1 MYRIDYDRFYE
12 RFFLGG
18 KFRHISLSDKSRFR
32 IFPYSS
38 NTETKNILNSFD
50 GILGPFI
57 RAVFGW
63 KRPKAIDRE
72 TFLDK
77 ICENVSFPS
86 TQDKTALLSIIQ
98 DIYFENETRLVCNN
112 VDTYKYAVGTTTD
125 QNVSEYLV
133 SALCDRESV
142 KAALGRQR
150 NTNISLLDKLVIEN
164 LPELEVD
171 DKLTSYASLFPEIK
185 KLFTKDFEFLAKK
198 DDTDFSSIILLLSY
212 YYFFYTSQVMLH
224 LNRFCS
230 MDRNITKLY
239 FCVQWEKVSRNREA
253 FKNGWKTIED
263 KATGMFSHAVLLE
276 MLNQT
281 DSETLYCYDDLLNE
295 YNSLPDEEKAQM
307 FAEIENLKNRYRTG
321 CANSDGFGFSY
332 EENNYRQGDIGSLIR
347 GFFDDIM
354 LQFMNTERK
363 RANDAYPKSFMDF
376 CKNVFVQRRGQAGNV
391 LAMTEE
397 QLVLMTKVTIGDN
410 DKMRLNDLFKGF
422 EQRGLFFD
430 NSSKDCIVEFYE
442 KLNLIEK
449 KSDSGDAQYVK
460 SLL

>member
-12 RFFLGG
+12 RFFSGG
-18 KFRHISLSDKSRFR
+18 KFTHVSLSDKSRFR

-38 NTETKNILNSFD
+38 HTETKNILNSFD

-185 KLFTKDFEFLAKK
+185 RLFTKDFEFLAKK

-253 FKNGWKTIED
+253 FKNGWKRIED
-263 KATGMFSHAVLLE
+263 RMSGMFSHAILLE

-281 DSETLYCYDDLLNE
+281 DSDKLYCYDDLLKE
-295 YNSLPDEEKAQM
+295 YSALSDDEKAQM
-307 FAEIENLKNRYRTG
+307 FVEIETLKNKYRNE
-321 CANSDGFGFSY
+321 CAKPDGFTY
-332 EENNYRQGDIGSLIR
+332 EDGNYSSGDLNSLLK
-347 GFFDDIM
+347 GFFEDIM
-354 LQFMNTERK
+354 LQFANTTRK
-363 RANDAYPKSFMDF
+363 RANDAYPRSFMDF
-376 CKNVFVQRRGQAGNV
+376 CKNGFVQRRGQAGNV

>member
-1 MYRIDYDRFYE
+1 
-12 RFFLGG
+12 
-18 KFRHISLSDKSRFR
+18 
-32 IFPYSS
+32 
-38 NTETKNILNSFD
+38 
-50 GILGPFI
+50 
-57 RAVFGW
+57 
-63 KRPKAIDRE
+63 
-72 TFLDK
+72 
-77 ICENVSFPS
+77 
-86 TQDKTALLSIIQ
+86 
-98 DIYFENETRLVCNN
+98 
-112 VDTYKYAVGTTTD
+112 
-125 QNVSEYLV
+125 
-133 SALCDRESV
+133 
-142 KAALGRQR
+142 
-150 NTNISLLDKLVIEN
+150 
-164 LPELEVD
+164 
-171 DKLTSYASLFPEIK
+171 
-185 KLFTKDFEFLAKK
+185 
-198 DDTDFSSIILLLSY
+198 
-212 YYFFYTSQVMLH
+212 
-224 LNRFCS
+224 
-230 MDRNITKLY
+230 
-239 FCVQWEKVSRNREA
+239 
-253 FKNGWKTIED
+253 
-263 KATGMFSHAVLLE
+263 

-307 FAEIENLKNRYRTG
+307 FAEIENLKNRYRTE
-321 CANSDGFGFSY
+321 CANSGGFGFSY

-376 CKNVFVQRRGQAGNV
+376 CKNGFVQRRGQAGNV

>member
-1 MYRIDYDRFYE
+1 
-12 RFFLGG
+12 
-18 KFRHISLSDKSRFR
+18 
-32 IFPYSS
+32 
-38 NTETKNILNSFD
+38 
-50 GILGPFI
+50 
-57 RAVFGW
+57 
-63 KRPKAIDRE
+63 
-72 TFLDK
+72 
-77 ICENVSFPS
+77 
-86 TQDKTALLSIIQ
+86 
-98 DIYFENETRLVCNN
+98 
-112 VDTYKYAVGTTTD
+112 
-125 QNVSEYLV
+125 
-133 SALCDRESV
+133 
-142 KAALGRQR
+142 
-150 NTNISLLDKLVIEN
+150 
-164 LPELEVD
+164 
-171 DKLTSYASLFPEIK
+171 
-185 KLFTKDFEFLAKK
+185 
-198 DDTDFSSIILLLSY
+198 
-212 YYFFYTSQVMLH
+212 
-224 LNRFCS
+224 
-230 MDRNITKLY
+230 
-239 FCVQWEKVSRNREA
+239 
-253 FKNGWKTIED
+253 
-263 KATGMFSHAVLLE
+263 MFSHAVLLE

-295 YNSLPDEEKAQM
+295 YNSLSDEEKAQM
-307 FAEIENLKNRYRTG
+307 FAEIENLKNRYRTE
-321 CANSDGFGFSY
+321 CANSGGFGFSY

-376 CKNVFVQRRGQAGNV
+376 CKNGFVQRRGQAGNV